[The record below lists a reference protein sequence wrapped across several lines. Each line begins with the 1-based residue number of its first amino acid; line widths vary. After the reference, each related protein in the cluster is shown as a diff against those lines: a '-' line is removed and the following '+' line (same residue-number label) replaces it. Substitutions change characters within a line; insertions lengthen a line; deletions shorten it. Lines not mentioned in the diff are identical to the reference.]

1 MIWAKNKTML
11 EFNPTY
17 IKQKLFDRIKS
28 YETEGKSWK
37 YTSIMTKLDGKEV
50 IKILMKK
57 EYRLLWL

>member
-28 YETEGKSWK
+28 YETEGKELEIYFYYDQARWQRSYK
-37 YTSIMTKLDGKEV
+37 D
-50 IKILMKK
+50 
-57 EYRLLWL
+57 R